1 MVPMSRGKKQRKRL
15 VKALLILLVIPL
27 LMVIMLLFT
36 PFFNITNI
44 RVEGAGYYTPE
55 QIRLASG
62 ITPGENGFRKIR
74 FSPEALLGL
83 RLLDAEE
90 SVEALPR
97 IKEARVFIIFPN
109 EVGINVTERY
119 PSVYLSY
126 LGSYL
131 TVDAEGYVLE
141 VSRDA
146 PPKDLKELR
155 GIDFTKYSVGQQLE
169 TADAG
174 HVRIADNIVRALKKS
189 DENSEFLLWPVVD
202 WIDVVDDN
210 TAMMSYDNRV
220 VVRFDPADRLQY
232 TIDFSKQIF
241 FTKISATERGRLE
254 FIRGQNPSFIPD

>member
-1 MVPMSRGKKQRKRL
+1 MSRGKKRRKKL
-15 VKALLILLVIPL
+15 IKVLLLMLLVIPVL
-27 LMVIMLLFT
+27 LVVMLLFT
-36 PFFNITNI
+36 PFFNITDI
-44 RVEGAGYYTPE
+44 RVEGAGFYTQE
-55 QIRLASG
+55 EIRLASG
-62 ITPGENGFRKIR
+62 IAPGENAFRKIR
-74 FSPEALLGL
+74 FSPEAILGL
-83 RLLDAEE
+83 RLLDAEAAI
-90 SVEALPR
+90 EALPR
-97 IKEARVFIIFPN
+97 IKDARVFIIFPN
-109 EVGINVTERY
+109 QVGISVTERS

-141 VSRDA
+141 VSRDE
-146 PPKDLKELR
+146 PPAGLKELR

-169 TADAG
+169 TADVG
-174 HVRIADNIVRALKKS
+174 HVRIADNIVRAIRKS

-220 VVRFDPADRLQY
+220 VVRFDPTDRLQY